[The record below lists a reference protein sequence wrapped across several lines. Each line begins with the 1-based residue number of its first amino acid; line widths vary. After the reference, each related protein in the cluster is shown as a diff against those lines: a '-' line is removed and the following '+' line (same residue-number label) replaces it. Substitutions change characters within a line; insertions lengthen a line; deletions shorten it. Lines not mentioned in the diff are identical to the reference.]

1 MGGAAAHV
9 WNALMCAYAPTRL
22 QAYYHQRPGEGR
34 AGAPPARRHAR
45 TESGAALARAQKKM
59 YLLFGLLPQ
68 LAQRRPVKSLNLL
81 AF

>member
-68 LAQRRPVKSLNLL
+68 LAQRRPVKSLNL
-81 AF
+81 